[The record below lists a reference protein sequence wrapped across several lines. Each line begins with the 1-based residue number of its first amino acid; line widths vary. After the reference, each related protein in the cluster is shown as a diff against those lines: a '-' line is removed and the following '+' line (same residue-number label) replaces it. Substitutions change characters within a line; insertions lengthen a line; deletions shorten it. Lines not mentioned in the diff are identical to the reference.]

1 MIRAV
6 RGLGGKASQPLSEN
20 KSALFSLPE
29 VFPLSLF
36 LQPFPLP
43 NYNPKL
49 FYSILVILS
58 CVNILSSPD
67 PMWLPSP
74 SPELTVSVK
83 HQC

>member
-20 KSALFSLPE
+20 KSVLFSLPE

-43 NYNPKL
+43 NYNPQTFLLNLGDFKL
-49 FYSILVILS
+49 CEY
-58 CVNILSSPD
+58 
-67 PMWLPSP
+67 
-74 SPELTVSVK
+74 TVFTRSYVAA
-83 HQC
+83 